1 MARHRPSSGTSDQTF
16 VIDLSKYGEI
26 ADNAYGELYLTT
38 ETSAEDKNA
47 GVDSATPE
55 VFAKTSN
62 VKQAEG
68 SVMIDKAAKTAT
80 VTVPARSIAS
90 IQLTGVTGYAKD
102 AAVETGDTYQLVG
115 KQSGKAG

>member
-1 MARHRPSSGTSDQTF
+1 MARRRPSSIRNSGTSDQTF

-38 ETSAEDKNA
+38 GTSAEDKNV

-55 VFAKTSN
+55 VFRPRLSN

-68 SVMIDKAAKTAT
+68 SVVIDKAAKTAT
-80 VTVPARSIAS
+80 ATYCAGPFHRLHPAHWRDR
-90 IQLTGVTGYAKD
+90 LR
-102 AAVETGDTYQLVG
+102 
-115 KQSGKAG
+115 

>member
-1 MARHRPSSGTSDQTF
+1 MARQTVIRNSGTSDQTF

-47 GVDSATPE
+47 GVLITSSGSC
-55 VFAKTSN
+55 FAKTSN

-90 IQLTGVTGYAKD
+90 SSSLA
-102 AAVETGDTYQLVG
+102 
-115 KQSGKAG
+115 